1 MFFPPGVR
9 QRQSFVVCK
18 PEILDMEETS
28 REAVATAVQ
37 RVAGML
43 QRSDQLDKVEQY
55 RRREARKKASVEARL
70 KAAIQSQLDGVR
82 TGLSQLHNA
91 LVDVKDIQSSLA
103 DVSKDWRQSIN
114 TIENLKDVKDAVV
127 QHSQL
132 ASAVENLK
140 NIFSVPEIVASTQQL
155 IEAADLLPAHRKLME
170 LECSRDDLMYEQYR
184 MDSKNT
190 SDMHLISIYF
200 EDVQG
205 LSDELAKQLW
215 MVLQRAMVTVRRDP
229 TMLVSVIRI
238 IEREEKI
245 DRKMVDRK
253 KQTGFI
259 PPGRPKRWKD
269 KMFQVLEGTVGT
281 RIEGTQAVTREADK
295 MWLVR
300 LLEIMRKYV
309 LDDLIVVKN
318 LMVQCFPPHYN
329 TFNRFFGLYH
339 SAVSTRVTE
348 LAAEDLEANEIVSL
362 LTWVLNTYKSAE
374 MMGHPELSSEC
385 DINVLEPL
393 LPQDV
398 VDELLSK
405 YIQTF
410 TSNITGWLRKALE
423 TDKKDWQK
431 ETEPE
436 ADQDGYYQT
445 TLPAIVF
452 QMFEQN
458 LQVAAQIDG
467 DFREQVLKLC
477 LKQMNSFLLR
487 YREEVVV
494 YKEEHLRDRQLPQC
508 YVQYMIASINNCQ
521 TFKESINSLKR
532 KYSQCPGPTD
542 AAIERTLN
550 DVAKEGCVYLL
561 DEVFLDLE
569 AHLNE
574 LLTRKWLTG
583 SHAVDTICVTVED
596 YFNDFNKIKNPYNQ
610 EMTGEALRRVVVEYL
625 KAVMQKRIMFKNS
638 DERRDGAERMIKE
651 AEQFRFLFSKLT
663 TGEDTERLCGA
674 ITAIAEVFKLTDPTL
689 LFLEVST
696 LVSKYPDIRE
706 EHVQAL
712 LAVRGDASREMR
724 QMIIGTL
731 SENKVSLSGFTQFI
745 FRDIPVPNIA
755 MTTMSTMTTMT
766 SMATAKLLK

>member
-1 MFFPPGVR
+1 
-9 QRQSFVVCK
+9 
-18 PEILDMEETS
+18 MEETS

-82 TGLSQLHNA
+82 TGLLQLHTA
-91 LVDVKDIQSSLA
+91 LLDVQDIQGSLG
-103 DVSKDWRQSIN
+103 DVSDDWRKSIS
-114 TIENLKDVKDAVV
+114 TIESLKDVKDAVV

-140 NIFSVPEIVASTQQL
+140 NIFSVPEIVLDTQQL
-155 IEAADLLPAHRKLME
+155 IEQGELLQAHRKLME
-170 LECSRDDLMYEQYR
+170 LESSRDDLMYEQFR
-184 MDSKNT
+184 MDSRNT
-190 SDMHLISIYF
+190 SDMSLIRIYF
-200 EDVQG
+200 QDVQA

-215 MVLQRAMVTVRRDP
+215 MLLQRSLVTVRRDP
-229 TMLVSVIRI
+229 TMVVSVVRI

-245 DRKMVDRK
+245 DRRMVDRR

-269 KMFQVLEGTVGT
+269 KMFEVLEGTVST

-300 LLEIMRKYV
+300 LLEITRKYV
-309 LDDLIVVKN
+309 VDDLVVVKN
-318 LMVQCFPPHYN
+318 LLVQCFPPHYN
-329 TFNRFFGLYH
+329 TFNRFFRLYH
-339 SAVSTRVTE
+339 TAVSARVKE
-348 LAAEDLEANEIVSL
+348 LAFEDLEANEIVSL
-362 LTWVLNTYKSAE
+362 LTWVLNTYKSVE
-374 MMGHPELSSEC
+374 MMGHPDLSSEC
-385 DINVLEPL
+385 DINQLENL
-393 LPQDV
+393 LPQEV
-398 VDELLSK
+398 VDNLLSK
-405 YIQTF
+405 YVQTF

-423 TDKKDWQK
+423 TDRKDWQK
-431 ETEPE
+431 DSEPE

-445 TLPAIVF
+445 SLPAIVF

-477 LKQMNSFLLR
+477 LRQMTSFLVR
-487 YREEVVV
+487 YREEAVS
-494 YKEEHLRDRQLPQC
+494 YKDDHLRDRQMPPC
-508 YVQYMIASINNCQ
+508 YVQYMIAIINNCQ
-521 TFKESINSLKR
+521 TFKESVNSLKR
-532 KYSQCPGPTD
+532 KYSRFSEPSETD

-550 DVAKEGCVYLL
+550 DVAKDGCQFLL

-569 AHLNE
+569 HHLSE

-596 YFNDFNKIKNPYNQ
+596 YFNDFNKIKKPFNQ
-610 EMTGEALRRVVVEYL
+610 DLTDEALRRVVLEYL
-625 KAVMQKRIMFKNS
+625 KAVMQKRVSFRNGE
-638 DERRDGAERMIKE
+638 ERKDGAERMIKE
-651 AEQFRFLFSKLT
+651 AEQLNFLFRRLAA
-663 TGEDTERLCGA
+663 GEDTDRLCGA
-674 ITAIAEVFKLTDPTL
+674 IAAIAEVFKLTDPTL

-731 SENKVSLSGFTQFI
+731 SENKPPVSGGNPPV
-745 FRDIPVPNIA
+745 FRDIAVPTIT
-755 MTTMSTMTTMT
+755 MTTMTTMT

>member
-1 MFFPPGVR
+1 MPECK
-9 QRQSFVVCK
+9 SFAMK
-18 PEILDMEETS
+18 PLDTSGTLYTMEETS

-82 TGLSQLHNA
+82 TGLTQLHSA
-91 LVDVKDIQSSLA
+91 LLDVKDIQSSLA

-132 ASAVENLK
+132 AAAVENLK
-140 NIFSVPEIVASTQQL
+140 NIFSVPEIVAETRQL
-155 IEAADLLPAHRKLME
+155 IEQAELLQAHRKLME

-190 SDMHLISIYF
+190 SDMNLISIYF

-215 MVLQRAMVTVRRDP
+215 MVLQRSMVTVRRDP
-229 TMLVSVIRI
+229 TMLVSVVRI

-245 DRKMVDRK
+245 DRRMVDRK
-253 KQTGFI
+253 KQTAFI

-269 KMFQVLEGTVGT
+269 KMFEVLEGTVST
-281 RIEGTQAVTREADK
+281 RIEGTQAVTRETDK

-300 LLEIMRKYV
+300 LLEITRKYV

-318 LMVQCFPPHYN
+318 LMVQYGTDLHMCPYVCF
-329 TFNRFFGLYH
+329 
-339 SAVSTRVTE
+339 SV
-348 LAAEDLEANEIVSL
+348 
-362 LTWVLNTYKSAE
+362 E
-374 MMGHPELSSEC
+374 MMGHPELCSEC
-385 DINVLEPL
+385 DIHQLEPL
-393 LPQDV
+393 LPKDV
-398 VDELLSK
+398 VDDLLSK
-405 YIQTF
+405 YVKTF

-467 DFREQVLKLC
+467 DFKEQVLKLC
-477 LKQMNSFLLR
+477 LKQMTSFLVR
-487 YREEVVV
+487 YREEAVA
-494 YKEEHLRDRQLPQC
+494 YKEEHLKNRQLPQC
-508 YVQYMIASINNCQ
+508 YVQYMIAIINNCQ

-532 KYSQCPGPTD
+532 KYSQSSEPTDSD

-550 DVAKEGCVYLL
+550 EVAKEGCQFLL

-569 AHLNE
+569 SHLNE

-596 YFNDFNKIKNPYNQ
+596 YFNDFNKIKKPFNQ
-610 EMTGEALRRVVVEYL
+610 EMTSEALRRVVVEYI
-625 KAVMQKRIMFKNS
+625 KAVMLKRMTFKNA
-638 DERRDGAERMIKE
+638 DERKEGAERMIKE
-651 AEQFRFLFSKLT
+651 ADQFKFLFKKLAA
-663 TGEDTERLCGA
+663 GEDTDRLCGA
-674 ITAIAEVFKLTDPTL
+674 IAAIAEVFKLTDPTL
-689 LFLEVST
+689 LFLEVTT

-706 EHVQAL
+706 EHIQAL
-712 LAVRGDASREMR
+712 LSVRGDASREMR

-731 SENKVSLSGFTQFI
+731 SENKLSYTSATQPVFK
-745 FRDIPVPNIA
+745 DIAVPTIT
-755 MTTMSTMTTMT
+755 MTTMTTMT

>member
-1 MFFPPGVR
+1 
-9 QRQSFVVCK
+9 
-18 PEILDMEETS
+18 MEETS

-82 TGLSQLHNA
+82 TGLTQLHSA
-91 LVDVKDIQSSLA
+91 LLDVKDIQSSLA

-140 NIFSVPEIVASTQQL
+140 NIFSVPEIVEETQQL
-155 IEAADLLPAHRKLME
+155 IEQAELLQAHRKLME
-170 LECSRDDLMYEQYR
+170 LESSRDDLMYEQYR

-200 EDVQG
+200 EDVQR

-215 MVLQRAMVTVRRDP
+215 MVLQRAMATVRRDP

-245 DRKMVDRK
+245 DRRMVDRK

-259 PPGRPKRWKD
+259 PPGRAKRWKD
-269 KMFQVLEGTVGT
+269 RMFEVLECTVST

-309 LDDLIVVKN
+309 LDDLIIVKN

-329 TFNRFFGLYH
+329 TFNRFFSLYH
-339 SAVSTRVTE
+339 NAVSTRVKE
-348 LAAEDLEANEIVSL
+348 LASEDLEANEIVSM

-374 MMGHPELSSEC
+374 MMGHPELIAEC
-385 DINVLEPL
+385 DINQLESL

-405 YIQTF
+405 YVQTF

-467 DFREQVLKLC
+467 DFKEQVLKLC
-477 LKQMNSFLLR
+477 LKQMNSFLIR
-487 YREEVVV
+487 YREESVA

-508 YVQYMIASINNCQ
+508 YVQYMIAIINNCQ

-532 KYSQCPGPTD
+532 KYSQSSEPTDSD

-550 DVAKEGCVYLL
+550 EVAKEGCQFLL

-569 AHLNE
+569 HHLNE

-596 YFNDFNKIKNPYNQ
+596 YFNDFNKIKKPFSQ
-610 EMTGEALRRVVVEYL
+610 EMTSEALRRVVVDYI
-625 KAVMQKRIMFKNS
+625 KAVMQKRITFRNA
-638 DERRDGAERMIKE
+638 DERREGAERMIKE
-651 AEQFRFLFSKLT
+651 ADQFKFLFRKLAG
-663 TGEDTERLCGA
+663 GEDTDRLCGA
-674 ITAIAEVFKLTDPTL
+674 IVAIAEVFKLTDPTL
-689 LFLEVST
+689 LFLEVTT

-706 EHVQAL
+706 EHIQAL

-724 QMIIGTL
+724 QMILGTL
-731 SENKVSLSGFTQFI
+731 SENKVSYGGVTQPI
-745 FRDIPVPNIA
+745 FKEITVPTIT
-755 MTTMSTMTTMT
+755 MTTMTTMT

>member
-1 MFFPPGVR
+1 
-9 QRQSFVVCK
+9 
-18 PEILDMEETS
+18 MEETS

-82 TGLSQLHNA
+82 TGLTQLHSA
-91 LVDVKDIQSSLA
+91 LLDVKDIQSSLA

-140 NIFSVPEIVASTQQL
+140 NIFSVPEIVADTQQL
-155 IEAADLLPAHRKLME
+155 IEQAELLQAHRKLME

-190 SDMHLISIYF
+190 SDMNLISIYF

-215 MVLQRAMVTVRRDP
+215 MVLQRSMVTVRRDP
-229 TMLVSVIRI
+229 TMLVSVVRI

-245 DRKMVDRK
+245 DRRMVDRK

-269 KMFQVLEGTVGT
+269 KMFEVLEATVST
-281 RIEGTQAVTREADK
+281 RIEGTQSVTREADK

-300 LLEIMRKYV
+300 LLEITRKYV
-309 LDDLIVVKN
+309 LDDLIVVQN

-329 TFNRFFGLYH
+329 TFN
-339 SAVSTRVTE
+339 SRVKE
-348 LAAEDLEANEIVSL
+348 LASEDLEANEI
-362 LTWVLNTYKSAE
+362 
-374 MMGHPELSSEC
+374 
-385 DINVLEPL
+385 
-393 LPQDV
+393 
-398 VDELLSK
+398 
-405 YIQTF
+405 
-410 TSNITGWLRKALE
+410 SNITGWLRKALE

-467 DFREQVLKLC
+467 DFKEQVLKLC
-477 LKQMNSFLLR
+477 LKQMNTFLIR
-487 YREEVVV
+487 
-494 YKEEHLRDRQLPQC
+494 
-508 YVQYMIASINNCQ
+508 
-521 TFKESINSLKR
+521 ESINSLKR
-532 KYSQCPGPTD
+532 KYSQSSEPTDSD

-550 DVAKEGCVYLL
+550 EVAKEGCQFLL

-569 AHLNE
+569 HHLNE

-596 YFNDFNKIKNPYNQ
+596 YFNDFNKIKKPFNQ
-610 EMTGEALRRVVVEYL
+610 EMTSEALRRVVVEYI
-625 KAVMQKRIMFKNS
+625 KAVMQKRITFKS
-638 DERRDGAERMIKE
+638 ADERREGAERMIKE
-651 AEQFRFLFSKLT
+651 ADQFKFLFRKLAA
-663 TGEDTERLCGA
+663 GEDTDRLCGA
-674 ITAIAEVFKLTDPTL
+674 IAAIAEVFKLTDPTL
-689 LFLEVST
+689 LFLEVTT

-706 EHVQAL
+706 EHIQAL

-731 SENKVSLSGFTQFI
+731 SENKVSYSGVTQPI
-745 FRDIPVPNIA
+745 FKDITVPTIT
-755 MTTMSTMTTMT
+755 MTTMTTMT

>member
-1 MFFPPGVR
+1 
-9 QRQSFVVCK
+9 
-18 PEILDMEETS
+18 MEETS

-82 TGLSQLHNA
+82 TGLTQLHSA
-91 LVDVKDIQSSLA
+91 LLDVKDIQSSLA

-140 NIFSVPEIVASTQQL
+140 NIFSVPEIVADTQQL
-155 IEAADLLPAHRKLME
+155 IEQAELLQAHRKLME

-190 SDMHLISIYF
+190 KLF
-200 EDVQG
+200 PTRLRPQVQG

-229 TMLVSVIRI
+229 TMLVSVVRI

-245 DRKMVDRK
+245 DRRMVDRK

-259 PPGRPKRWKD
+259 PPGRPKQWKD
-269 KMFQVLEGTVGT
+269 KMFKVLEGTVST
-281 RIEGTQAVTREADK
+281 RIESTQAVTREADK

-300 LLEIMRKYV
+300 LLEITRKYV
-309 LDDLIVVKN
+309 QDDLIVVKN
-318 LMVQCFPPHYN
+318 LMVHVCG
-329 TFNRFFGLYH
+329 RF
-339 SAVSTRVTE
+339 SE
-348 LAAEDLEANEIVSL
+348 
-362 LTWVLNTYKSAE
+362 E

-385 DINVLEPL
+385 DVHQLEPL
-393 LPQDV
+393 LPQAV

-405 YIQTF
+405 YVKTF

-458 LQVAAQIDG
+458 LQVAAQIDS

-477 LKQMNSFLLR
+477 LKQMNSFLVR
-487 YREEVVV
+487 YREEAVT
-494 YKEEHLRDRQLPQC
+494 YKDEHLRDRQLPQC
-508 YVQYMIASINNCQ
+508 YVQYMIAIINNCQ
-521 TFKESINSLKR
+521 TFRESINSLKR
-532 KYSQCPGPTD
+532 KYSQLSEPTESD
-542 AAIERTLN
+542 AAIERTLSE
-550 DVAKEGCVYLL
+550 VAKEGCQFLL

-569 AHLNE
+569 HHLNE
-574 LLTRKWLTG
+574 LLTKKWLSG

-596 YFNDFNKIKNPYNQ
+596 YFNDFNKIKKPFNQ
-610 EMTGEALRRVVVEYL
+610 EMTSEALRRVVVEYI
-625 KAVMQKRIMFKNS
+625 KAVMQKRITFRNA
-638 DERRDGAERMIKE
+638 DERKEGAERMIKE
-651 AEQFRFLFSKLT
+651 ADQFKFLFRKLAA
-663 TGEDTERLCGA
+663 GEDTDQLCGA
-674 ITAIAEVFKLTDPTL
+674 IAAIAEVFKLTDPTL

-706 EHVQAL
+706 EHIQAL

-731 SENKVSLSGFTQFI
+731 SENKVSFSGPTQPI
-745 FRDIPVPNIA
+745 FRDITVPTIT
-755 MTTMSTMTTMT
+755 MTTMTTMT

>member
-1 MFFPPGVR
+1 
-9 QRQSFVVCK
+9 
-18 PEILDMEETS
+18 MEETS

-82 TGLSQLHNA
+82 TGLTQLHSA
-91 LVDVKDIQSSLA
+91 LLDVKDIQGSLA

-140 NIFSVPEIVASTQQL
+140 NIFSVPQIVSGTKVL
-155 IEAADLLPAHRKLME
+155 IEQADLLQAHRKLME

-190 SDMHLISIYF
+190 SDMNLISIYF
-200 EDVQG
+200 EDVQE

-229 TMLVSVIRI
+229 TMLVSVVRI

-245 DRKMVDRK
+245 DRRMVDRK

-269 KMFQVLEGTVGT
+269 KMFQVLEGTVST
-281 RIEGTQAVTREADK
+281 RIEGTQSVTREADK

-300 LLEIMRKYV
+300 LLEITRKYV
-309 LDDLIVVKN
+309 LDDLIIVKN
-318 LMVQCFPPHYN
+318 LMVQCFPQHYN

-339 SAVSTRVTE
+339 NAVSTRVTE
-348 LAAEDLEANEIVSL
+348 LAAEDLEANEIVSM
-362 LTWVLNTYKSAE
+362 LTWVLNTYKSTE
-374 MMGHPELSSEC
+374 MMGHPELLSEC
-385 DINVLEPL
+385 DINQLEPL
-393 LPQDV
+393 LPQEV
-398 VDELLSK
+398 VNDLLSK
-405 YIQTF
+405 YVQTF

-467 DFREQVLKLC
+467 DFKEQVLKLC
-477 LKQMNSFLLR
+477 LKQMNTFLVR
-487 YREEVVV
+487 YREEAVT

-508 YVQYMIASINNCQ
+508 YVQYMIAIINNCQ

-532 KYSQCPGPTD
+532 KYSQSSEPTDSD

-550 DVAKEGCVYLL
+550 EVAKEGCQFLL

-569 AHLNE
+569 HHLTE
-574 LLTRKWLTG
+574 LLTRKWVTG

-596 YFNDFNKIKNPYNQ
+596 YFNDFNKIKKPFNQ
-610 EMTGEALRRVVVEYL
+610 EMTSEALRRVVVEYI
-625 KAVMQKRIMFKNS
+625 KAVMQKRITFKNA
-638 DERRDGAERMIKE
+638 DERREGAERMIKE
-651 AEQFRFLFSKLT
+651 AEQFKFLFRKLAA
-663 TGEDTERLCGA
+663 GEDTDRLCGA
-674 ITAIAEVFKLTDPTL
+674 IAAIAEVFKLTDPTL
-689 LFLEVST
+689 LFLEVTT

-706 EHVQAL
+706 EHIQAL

-731 SENKVSLSGFTQFI
+731 SENKVSYSGLTQPI
-745 FRDIPVPNIA
+745 FKDITVP
-755 MTTMSTMTTMT
+755 TMSMTTMT

>member
-1 MFFPPGVR
+1 
-9 QRQSFVVCK
+9 
-18 PEILDMEETS
+18 
-28 REAVATAVQ
+28 
-37 RVAGML
+37 L

-82 TGLSQLHNA
+82 TGLTQLHSA
-91 LVDVKDIQSSLA
+91 LLDVKDIQSSLA

-140 NIFSVPEIVASTQQL
+140 NIFSVPEIVAETRQL
-155 IEAADLLPAHRKLME
+155 VEQADLLQAHRKLME

-190 SDMHLISIYF
+190 SDMNLISIYF

-215 MVLQRAMVTVRRDP
+215 MVLQRSMVTVRRDP
-229 TMLVSVIRI
+229 TMLVSVVRI

-245 DRKMVDRK
+245 DRRMVDRK
-253 KQTGFI
+253 KQSGFI
-259 PPGRPKRWKD
+259 PPGRPKQWKE
-269 KMFQVLEGTVGT
+269 KMFKVLEGTVST
-281 RIEGTQAVTREADK
+281 RIEGTQSVTREADK

-300 LLEIMRKYV
+300 LLEITRKYV

-339 SAVSTRVTE
+339 NAVSSRVKE

-362 LTWVLNTYKSAE
+362 LTWVLNTYKSVE
-374 MMGHPELSSEC
+374 MMGHPDLRSEC
-385 DINVLEPL
+385 DIDQLEAL

-398 VDELLSK
+398 VDDLLSK
-405 YIQTF
+405 YVKTF

-467 DFREQVLKLC
+467 DFKEKVLKLC
-477 LKQMNSFLLR
+477 LKQMNTFLIR
-487 YREEVVV
+487 YREEVVT
-494 YKEEHLRDRQLPQC
+494 YKEEHMRDRQLPQC
-508 YVQYMIASINNCQ
+508 YVQYMIAIINNCQ

-532 KYSQCPGPTD
+532 KYSQSSEPTDSD
-542 AAIERTLN
+542 AAIERTLSE
-550 DVAKEGCVYLL
+550 VAKEGCQFLL

-569 AHLNE
+569 HHLNE

-596 YFNDFNKIKNPYNQ
+596 YFNDFNKIKKPFNQ
-610 EMTGEALRRVVVEYL
+610 EMTSKALRRVVVEYI
-625 KAVMQKRIMFKNS
+625 KAVMQKRITFKNA
-638 DERRDGAERMIKE
+638 DERREGAERMIKE
-651 AEQFRFLFSKLT
+651 ADQFKFLFGKLAA
-663 TGEDTERLCGA
+663 GEDTDRLCGA
-674 ITAIAEVFKLTDPTL
+674 IAAIAEVFKLTDPTL
-689 LFLEVST
+689 LFLEVTT

-706 EHVQAL
+706 EHIQAL

-731 SENKVSLSGFTQFI
+731 SENKVSYSGVTQPI
-745 FRDIPVPNIA
+745 FKDITVPTIT
-755 MTTMSTMTTMT
+755 MTTMTTMT

>member
-1 MFFPPGVR
+1 
-9 QRQSFVVCK
+9 
-18 PEILDMEETS
+18 MEETS

-82 TGLSQLHNA
+82 TGLTQLHSA
-91 LVDVKDIQSSLA
+91 LLDVKDIQSSLA

-140 NIFSVPEIVASTQQL
+140 NIFSVPEIVADTQQL
-155 IEAADLLPAHRKLME
+155 IEQAELLQAHRKLME

-190 SDMHLISIYF
+190 SDMNLISIYF

-215 MVLQRAMVTVRRDP
+215 MVLQRSMVTVRRDP
-229 TMLVSVIRI
+229 TMLVSVVRI

-245 DRKMVDRK
+245 DRRMVDRK

-269 KMFQVLEGTVGT
+269 KMFEVLEATVST
-281 RIEGTQAVTREADK
+281 RIEGTQSVTREADK

-300 LLEIMRKYV
+300 LLEITRKYV

-339 SAVSTRVTE
+339 IAVSTRVKE
-348 LAAEDLEANEIVSL
+348 LASEDLEANEIVSL

-374 MMGHPELSSEC
+374 MMGHPELLSEC
-385 DINVLEPL
+385 DINQLEPL
-393 LPQDV
+393 LPRDV
-398 VDELLSK
+398 VDDLLSK
-405 YIQTF
+405 YVKTF

-477 LKQMNSFLLR
+477 LKQMNTFLIR
-487 YREEVVV
+487 YREEAVV

-508 YVQYMIASINNCQ
+508 YVQYMIAIINNCQ

-532 KYSQCPGPTD
+532 KYSQSSEPTDSD

-550 DVAKEGCVYLL
+550 EVAKEGCQFLL

-569 AHLNE
+569 HHLNE

-596 YFNDFNKIKNPYNQ
+596 YFNDFNKIKKPFNQ
-610 EMTGEALRRVVVEYL
+610 EMTSEALRRVVVEYI
-625 KAVMQKRIMFKNS
+625 KAVMQKRITFKNA
-638 DERRDGAERMIKE
+638 DERREGAERMINE
-651 AEQFRFLFSKLT
+651 AEQFKFLFRKLAA
-663 TGEDTERLCGA
+663 GEDTDRLCGA
-674 ITAIAEVFKLTDPTL
+674 IAAIAEVFKLTDPTL
-689 LFLEVST
+689 LFLEVTT

-706 EHVQAL
+706 EHIQAL

-731 SENKVSLSGFTQFI
+731 SENKVSYSGVTQPI
-745 FRDIPVPNIA
+745 FKDITVPTIT
-755 MTTMSTMTTMT
+755 MTTMTTMT